1 MELSDLD
8 SISMNADLSWNQRK
22 IPGMNFVIFDCK
34 VYFVIQDSH
43 CILQGSTYSNIFKIF
58 RLYITIFSS
67 YLKK

>member
-22 IPGMNFVIFDCK
+22 IPGMNFVILDCK

-43 CILQGSTYSNIFKIF
+43 CILQVASK
-58 RLYITIFSS
+58 TIHLSCS
-67 YLKK
+67 ALLC